1 MQQIRLIH
9 WNSDEAHERATR
21 LAALGYQ
28 VNHELPNPP
37 AFVKELAADPPA
49 AVVIDLSRLPSQGR
63 DLAVLIR
70 GRKGTRTIPLVFVG
84 GEPEK
89 VARTRELLP
98 DATYTAWEV
107 IENALAEAISHPPA
121 QPAAPGS
128 AFAAYAGQPL
138 AGKLGIKP
146 GLDLCLV
153 DAPEGFEAKLDVLP
167 AESQVR
173 RAIGDG
179 CALTLWF
186 VRSQAELVA
195 RIGKMAA
202 EFGDVALWIA
212 WPKKASGQTTDLTQQ
227 MVRETGLAAGLVDYK
242 ICSIDEMWSA
252 LLFTRRSYSRARA

>member
-1 MQQIRLIH
+1 MKNTMIRLIH
-9 WNSDEAHERATR
+9 WNSDEAHERAAR

-37 AFVKELAADPPA
+37 TLIKALAADPPA

-70 GRKGTRTIPLVFVG
+70 ERKGTRTIPLVFVG

-98 DATYTAWEV
+98 DATYAAWAA
-107 IENALAEAISHPPA
+107 IESALAEAISHPPA
-121 QPAAPGS
+121 QPTAPGS
-128 AFAAYAGQPL
+128 AFAAYAGRPL
-138 AGKLGIKP
+138 PGKLGLKP

-173 RAIGDG
+173 RGIGDG

-202 EFGDVALWIA
+202 EFGDVALWHLEI
-212 WPKKASGQTTDLTQQ
+212 
-227 MVRETGLAAGLVDYK
+227 RR
-242 ICSIDEMWSA
+242 
-252 LLFTRRSYSRARA
+252 RRSAD